1 MRLWPTDLLV
11 LTTDLLV
18 LTTTVLIVGQ
28 CLARRYPAIIG
39 MLRSGL
45 NTTSSEPI

>member
-1 MRLWPTDLLV
+1 MRFWPTALLK
-11 LTTDLLV
+11 
-18 LTTTVLIVGQ
+18 VGK

-45 NTTSSEPI
+45 NATLSEPI